1 MLTNLFPIFKCKIL
15 KLCKLYAIIK
25 SVDKQLTMIEGGS
38 FMNCNGC
45 TYYEDDEKYAN
56 WGKCTYSK
64 KDIQSMYP
72 ESGCKFYD
80 IDD

>member
-1 MLTNLFPIFKCKIL
+1 
-15 KLCKLYAIIK
+15 
-25 SVDKQLTMIEGGS
+25 
-38 FMNCNGC
+38 MNCNGC